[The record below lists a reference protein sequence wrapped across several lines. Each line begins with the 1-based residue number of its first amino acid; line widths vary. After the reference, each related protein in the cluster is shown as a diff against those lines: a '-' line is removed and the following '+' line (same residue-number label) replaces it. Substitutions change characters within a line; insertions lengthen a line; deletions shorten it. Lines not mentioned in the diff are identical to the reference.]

1 MIFIRGHQFFSVIC
15 YKNKTASQRARSH
28 CLQFILFLI
37 SLLFINASVSSTA
50 HHIPF
55 VPGCLAAGVAEATV
69 EVGLHFLINGLL
81 LPPPPLRAASLQQLP
96 SSAVT

>member
-15 YKNKTASQRARSH
+15 YKNKQNSQPARS
-28 CLQFILFLI
+28 LTLFLI